1 MKSQP
6 LSLNH
11 FIQNKIDTSKV
22 SKRIRGSNPFRI
34 VLHKEM
40 ADHIRSW
47 RFIVLIVLIALTFI
61 GSMYVSL
68 GNIRSTISNTNDPDH
83 NFLYLK
89 LLTATDN
96 SIPPFHVFLSFL
108 GPLLGIS
115 LGFDAINAE
124 QNNGTLTRVLA
135 QPIYRDN
142 LLLAKFLSAMIMVS
156 TLFLTLILLMIGGGL
171 VLTGVRMEPLELWR
185 ILGFILI
192 SIIYVG
198 FWLSL
203 SIVLSIKFRQAAT
216 SALTA
221 IGIWLFFTVFY
232 QIILNLVIRSVLP
245 DPSFLSQDQIQR
257 YNEFILDL
265 LRIAPN
271 QLYTD
276 ASTTMLMPSVR
287 SLGPLTMEK
296 MAGAIPAPLPFKES
310 LMIVWPQ
317 VSGLIG
323 ATSLFFALSYY
334 LFMRKEIRNT

>member
-1 MKSQP
+1 MT
-6 LSLNH
+6 
-11 FIQNKIDTSKV
+11 FIKNILRMIIEKNMASKKIQIIS
-22 SKRIRGSNPFRI
+22 PFSVMVR
-34 VLHKEM
+34 KEM

-47 RFIVLIVLIALTFI
+47 RFIVLMGLIILTFVA
-61 GSMYVSL
+61 SMYVSL
-68 GNIRSTISNTNDPDH
+68 SNIRAAIGNANDPDH
-83 NFLYLK
+83 TFLYLK
-89 LLTATDN
+89 LLTTTDN

-108 GPLLGIS
+108 APLLGIS

-124 QNNGTLTRVLA
+124 QNNGTLTRLMA

-142 LLLAKFLSAMIMVS
+142 LLLAKFVSALIMVGA
-156 TLFLTLILLMIGGGL
+156 LFLVLTLLMIGSGL
-171 VLTGVRMEPLELWR
+171 ILTGVRMEPQELLR

-192 SIIYVG
+192 SITYVG

-221 IGIWLFFTVFY
+221 IGVWLFFTVFY
-232 QIILNLVIRSVLP
+232 QIIVNLIIRSFLP
-245 DPSFLSQDQIQR
+245 DPSFLTQDQIQF

-276 ASTTMLMPSVR
+276 ATTTLLMPSVR
-287 SLGPLTMEK
+287 SLGPMTMQQ
-296 MAGAIPAPLPFKES
+296 MAGAIPSPLPFRES

-323 ATSLFFALSYY
+323 ATVACFALSYY
-334 LFMRKEIRNT
+334 LFMRREIRS

>member
-1 MKSQP
+1 MVWMT
-6 LSLNH
+6 
-11 FIQNKIDTSKV
+11 FIKNILRMIIEKNMTSKKIQMI
-22 SKRIRGSNPFRI
+22 SPFSVMVR
-34 VLHKEM
+34 KEM

-47 RFIVLIVLIALTFI
+47 RFIVLIGLIILTFVA
-61 GSMYVSL
+61 SMYVSL
-68 GNIRSTISNTNDPDH
+68 SNIRAAIGNANDPDH
-83 NFLYLK
+83 TFLYLK
-89 LLTATDN
+89 LLTTTDN

-108 GPLLGIS
+108 APLLGIS

-124 QNNGTLTRVLA
+124 QNNGTLTRLMA

-142 LLLAKFLSAMIMVS
+142 LLLAKFVSALIMVGA
-156 TLFLTLILLMIGGGL
+156 LFLVLTLLMIGGGL
-171 VLTGVRMEPLELWR
+171 ILTGVRMEPQELLR
-185 ILGFILI
+185 ILGFVLI
-192 SIIYVG
+192 SITYVG

-232 QIILNLVIRSVLP
+232 QIIVNLIIRSFLP
-245 DPSFLSQDQIQR
+245 DPSFLTQDQIQF

-265 LRIAPN
+265 LRVAPN

-276 ASTTMLMPSVR
+276 ATTTLLMPSVR
-287 SLGPLTMEK
+287 SLGPMTMQQ
-296 MAGAIPAPLPFKES
+296 MAGAIPSPLPFRES

-323 ATSLFFALSYY
+323 ATVACFALSYY
-334 LFMRKEIRNT
+334 LFMRREIRS